1 VRILLEGGHR
11 VRATVRS
18 PSKGEHIAGL
28 LGKRYPAKFE
38 YVVVE
43 DLEHEGAFD
52 AAAHGVDG
60 VLHTASPFHFDS
72 EGRALDALI
81 NPAVNGT
88 KNVLRSVLKADTVR
102 RVVITSSFAAIGTA
116 VTVHPTLPASSF
128 TCRRSV
134 EASSSNIHRGRLERV
149 LTVRR
154 KVLLPALTKY
164 LIVHASL
171 RKQSAEQGNQQGPME
186 AYRASKTLAERAA
199 WEFVETHQPAW
210 DLATIN
216 PPFVYGPLIQ
226 EVGK

>member
-18 PSKGEHIAGL
+18 PSKGEYIAGL
-28 LGKRYPAKFE
+28 FGKRYPGKFE

-88 KNVLRSVLKADTVR
+88 RNVLRSVLKADTVK
-102 RVVITSSFAAIGTA
+102 RVVLTSSFAAIGTA
-116 VTVHPTLPASSF
+116 VAVNWHVCEL
-128 TCRRSV
+128 
-134 EASSSNIHRGRLERV
+134 IHVQEISRNRFL
-149 LTVRR
+149 
-154 KVLLPALTKY
+154 KS
-164 LIVHASL
+164 SL
-171 RKQSAEQGNQQGPME
+171 RQTGTSPR
-186 AYRASKTLAERAA
+186 RALVDYYLRSQH
-199 WEFVETHQPAW
+199 F
-210 DLATIN
+210 
-216 PPFVYGPLIQ
+216 
-226 EVGK
+226 